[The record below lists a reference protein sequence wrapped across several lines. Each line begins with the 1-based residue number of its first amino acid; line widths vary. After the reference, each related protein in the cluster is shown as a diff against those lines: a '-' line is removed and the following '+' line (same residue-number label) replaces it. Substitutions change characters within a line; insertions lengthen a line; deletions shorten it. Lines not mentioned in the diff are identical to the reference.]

1 MWLSSFL
8 GHSANDSGQETKN
21 ELQLAGWSSI
31 YRVFAVNAFY
41 SVYLCVEVLLPLAL
55 VCGLFI

>member
-8 GHSANDSGQETKN
+8 GHSANDSDQETKN

-31 YRVFAVNAFY
+31 FRILAANAFY
-41 SVYLCVEVLLPLAL
+41 SVFSVLKFFFHLL
-55 VCGLFI
+55 